1 MERMCLLAAHVI
13 PTLQVVFGVCQ
24 MRWGCEHTVGWCS
37 VDAYGSMLAHSMAY
51 AAWDVS
57 SESPEAGS
65 RAVSC
70 CFVDE
75 EEVILQL
82 LESEMPICP

>member
-37 VDAYGSMLAHSMAY
+37 VDAYGSMMAHSMAY

-57 SESPEAGS
+57 SESPE
-65 RAVSC
+65 
-70 CFVDE
+70 
-75 EEVILQL
+75 EVEQ
-82 LESEMPICP
+82 